1 MKVTNPLL
9 YASLLGAGKL
19 SFLLENLRLMVKNVS
34 VNYAIRFNGPV
45 TPPTARRVRFG
56 IDVYL
61 ICQFDPR
68 SGIRTRL
75 FPAAFLIALS
85 ISFFPLLSY
94 TDSVML

>member
-1 MKVTNPLL
+1 
-9 YASLLGAGKL
+9 
-19 SFLLENLRLMVKNVS
+19 MVKNVS

-45 TPPTARRVRFG
+45 TPPTARRVRYG

-68 SGIRTRL
+68 SGIKTRL
-75 FPAAFLIALS
+75 FPAAFLIPLP
-85 ISFFPLLSY
+85 ISFSPLLSY